1 LNLIEISYYGERT
14 QLELALNITGSYQK
28 VYEIT
33 AEKVAHAL
41 DSLEEE
47 NVPSAM
53 QLDLLKN
60 AHQSAYEF
68 VDSVINVGKYTRNP
82 ELVKEIQSTFLDGAI
97 AMYDRVFDE
106 FYQYTKSSSRETTG
120 SERGNVYA

>member
-1 LNLIEISYYGERT
+1 M
-14 QLELALNITGSYQK
+14 ELALNITASYQK

-41 DSLEEE
+41 DSLEEG
-47 NVPSAM
+47 NVPSGL

-68 VDSVINVGKYTRNP
+68 VDSVINAGKYTRNP
-82 ELVKEIQSTFLDGAI
+82 ELIEEIQTKFLDGAI

-106 FYQYTKSSSRETTG
+106 FYGYTKNTDTKALQEVAVTK
-120 SERGNVYA
+120 